1 MTDTRGMAKAARRTS
16 VAKAYRRI
24 VHRTKAAAEGS
35 LGSNPKGY
43 GTVKVKDKRGRLKG
57 YRNW

>member
-1 MTDTRGMAKAARRTS
+1 MPPKPARRTS
-16 VAKAYRRI
+16 TAKRYRI
-24 VHRTKAAAEGS
+24 MHTTKQAAVGS